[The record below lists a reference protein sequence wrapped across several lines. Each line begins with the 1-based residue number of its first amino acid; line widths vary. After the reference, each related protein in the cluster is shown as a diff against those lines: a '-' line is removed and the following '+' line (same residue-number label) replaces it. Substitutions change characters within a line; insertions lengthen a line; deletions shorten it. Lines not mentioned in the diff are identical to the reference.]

1 MKRLM
6 AILMVCV
13 MALALCACGGSKY
26 VGDWEAN
33 MMGMKME
40 LSIEKG
46 GKGTMSAM
54 GESEEITWEE
64 RDGKLIMDSE
74 GEEVEAVIE
83 DGELVMDL
91 QGIELKFEKAK

>member
-1 MKRLM
+1 
-6 AILMVCV
+6 
-13 MALALCACGGSKY
+13 
-26 VGDWEAN
+26 
-33 MMGMKME
+33 
-40 LSIEKG
+40 
-46 GKGTMSAM
+46 MSAM